1 MKMEANVE
9 ISIEEKMHLLEEDN
23 NALYNILRVT
33 FRRINT
39 STPQML
45 KLQNNVQDKAFNF
58 RIISQCVQTLMG

>member
-1 MKMEANVE
+1 MNMEANVE

-39 STPQML
+39 STPQMV
-45 KLQNNVQDKAFNF
+45 KLQNNVQDKAFSF